1 MQRCPRV
8 RHTPSEIASWRGG
21 GYRTSPFLSIQSI
34 KQNSLSFMGDREPF
48 EEEMFRISK
57 RVWVEGSLC
66 SKEILLDRESKQTKP
81 NKTPIFSH
89 LETLGA
95 PRIPTVIF
103 FFCVLWAQQLLC
115 WPLSFQTI
123 LSRLFQMSGRTG
135 LTAEHSA
142 KEGSIPACGL

>member
-1 MQRCPRV
+1 
-8 RHTPSEIASWRGG
+8 
-21 GYRTSPFLSIQSI
+21 
-34 KQNSLSFMGDREPF
+34 MGDREPF

-66 SKEILLDRESKQTKP
+66 SKVILLDRESKQTKP

-115 WPLSFQTI
+115 WPLSFRTI